1 MPDLNDYHAYK
12 STNGGDKNNGSS
24 GGGQSFGCGWVV
36 IVLVAF
42 LLLFFIADGASWEA
56 IDCLLGFGLLAF
68 ILAKFL
74 FR

>member
-1 MPDLNDYHAYK
+1 MPDMNDYHSFK
-12 STNGGDKNNGSS
+12 STSGDNNSGS
-24 GGGQSFGCGWVV
+24 GGGHGFGLGWVV
-36 IVLVAF
+36 IVIVTV

-68 ILAKFL
+68 IFARFL

>member
-1 MPDLNDYHAYK
+1 MPDMNDYHSFK
-12 STNGGDKNNGSS
+12 STSGDNNSGS
-24 GGGQSFGCGWVV
+24 GAGHSFGLGWVV
-36 IVLVAF
+36 IAIVTV

-68 ILAKFL
+68 IFARFL